1 MNLDELT
8 STPAKGADSTSELRV
23 VATSD
28 PKVEPDIVVEGPDIF
43 QAGREEGS
51 RCAWGNKPWVQTTAE
66 PSMFFNA
73 WEWCRHEDDPV
84 MRLET
89 GLAHF
94 NQDLVYDPKKT
105 TYVWSPYAM
114 THAWLMRDMLS
125 DRLKAFQVSI
135 FISVLFLFQYGQL
148 Y

>member
-1 MNLDELT
+1 
-8 STPAKGADSTSELRV
+8 
-23 VATSD
+23 
-28 PKVEPDIVVEGPDIF
+28 
-43 QAGREEGS
+43 
-51 RCAWGNKPWVQTTAE
+51 
-66 PSMFFNA
+66 
-73 WEWCRHEDDPV
+73 

-94 NQDLVYDPKKT
+94 NQDLVYDPMKT

-125 DRLKAFQVSI
+125 DRLKAFQVSL
-135 FISVLFLFQYGQL
+135 FISVLFLFPYRQL

>member
-1 MNLDELT
+1 
-8 STPAKGADSTSELRV
+8 
-23 VATSD
+23 
-28 PKVEPDIVVEGPDIF
+28 
-43 QAGREEGS
+43 
-51 RCAWGNKPWVQTTAE
+51 
-66 PSMFFNA
+66 
-73 WEWCRHEDDPV
+73 

-94 NQDLVYDPKKT
+94 NQDLVYDRKKT

-125 DRLKAFQVSI
+125 DRLKAFQVSL
-135 FISVLFLFQYGQL
+135 FISVVFLFPYGRL

>member
-1 MNLDELT
+1 
-8 STPAKGADSTSELRV
+8 
-23 VATSD
+23 
-28 PKVEPDIVVEGPDIF
+28 
-43 QAGREEGS
+43 
-51 RCAWGNKPWVQTTAE
+51 
-66 PSMFFNA
+66 
-73 WEWCRHEDDPV
+73 

-125 DRLKAFQVSI
+125 DRLKAFQVSLFYFRI
-135 FISVLFLFQYGQL
+135 VFISVWAIVLTWFFN
-148 Y
+148 

>member
-1 MNLDELT
+1 MCFVY
-8 STPAKGADSTSELRV
+8 R
-23 VATSD
+23 
-28 PKVEPDIVVEGPDIF
+28 
-43 QAGREEGS
+43 
-51 RCAWGNKPWVQTTAE
+51 
-66 PSMFFNA
+66 
-73 WEWCRHEDDPV
+73 CRHEDDPV

-125 DRLKAFQVSI
+125 DRLKAFQVSL